1 MIMTISGNQIEG
13 IIVEGIASNDQI
25 FCESFIET
33 SLLVVS
39 IPLYPWNDMDTWLLV
54 SKLCNLVVLQTPNV
68 PLLCVGSLLTNG
80 RYRSA

>member
-33 SLLVVS
+33 SLLVVCM
-39 IPLYPWNDMDTWLLV
+39 IIKTNVVMVRENIND
-54 SKLCNLVVLQTPNV
+54 
-68 PLLCVGSLLTNG
+68 
-80 RYRSA
+80 